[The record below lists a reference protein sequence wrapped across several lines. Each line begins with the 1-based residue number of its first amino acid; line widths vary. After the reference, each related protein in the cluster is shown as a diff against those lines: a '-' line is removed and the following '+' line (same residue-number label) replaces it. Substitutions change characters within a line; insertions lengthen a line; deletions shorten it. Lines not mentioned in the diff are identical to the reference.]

1 MHCPCTDDLRAPLR
15 AAYSQ
20 LLLTCFPQ
28 LLEKQ
33 QQIEALQAE
42 VERLGRGGV
51 IREDNLAAQEAVIRV
66 LKEQSDNE
74 KAARTTAQKALS
86 EKAEALDKC
95 LAVQH
100 DLAWEVEQCSSSGG
114 RADRRADRG
123 FR

>member
-1 MHCPCTDDLRAPLR
+1 MHLYGQHTHSCCSP
-15 AAYSQ
+15 AA
-20 LLLTCFPQ
+20 LQ

-42 VERLGRGGV
+42 VERLGRGGI

-95 LAVQH
+95 LVVQH
-100 DLAWEVEQCSSSGG
+100 DLAWEVEQCSGSGG